1 MRGTRPGGREC
12 AGAGAGGGAS
22 ARSSSRPRAGS
33 AFPNWTAATTG
44 GESVVASGDV
54 SGGDVGTVGSVG
66 CRAGVV
72 RWKMAEYL
80 ASIFGTEKDK

>member
-1 MRGTRPGGREC
+1 MRRRRCRGRSLR
-12 AGAGAGGGAS
+12 ALFVQP
-22 ARSSSRPRAGS
+22 PRWQRLS
-33 AFPNWTAATTG
+33 QLDRAATTG

-54 SGGDVGTVGSVG
+54 SGGDVGVVGSVG